1 MAERNDLIIRTAT
14 VSDARDI
21 ARVGLSLGY
30 DSSPPVSVLSA
41 IIDDPTQTLVVAS
54 VGDGPVIG
62 WIHAAYEMR
71 AASAPFVEI
80 LGLAV
85 DADSQRR
92 GVASAL
98 VASAG
103 EWAHSIKG
111 VRRLRVRV
119 NPVREGGLAFYEAA
133 GFTEKKRQ
141 IVLERD
147 VHD

>member
-1 MAERNDLIIRTAT
+1 MSARTELNVWPAT

-41 IIDDPTQTLVVAS
+41 IIDDPTQTLIVARY
-54 VGDGPVIG
+54 GEGPVIG
-62 WIHAAYEMR
+62 WLHSAYEMR
-71 AASAPFVEI
+71 AASAPFVEV

-85 DADSQRR
+85 DADYQRR

-98 VASAG
+98 IASAG
-103 EWAHSIKG
+103 EWAKSIKG

-119 NPVREGGLAFYEAA
+119 NPVREGGLAFYQAA
-133 GFTEKKRQ
+133 GFVEKKQQ

-147 VHD
+147 IGE